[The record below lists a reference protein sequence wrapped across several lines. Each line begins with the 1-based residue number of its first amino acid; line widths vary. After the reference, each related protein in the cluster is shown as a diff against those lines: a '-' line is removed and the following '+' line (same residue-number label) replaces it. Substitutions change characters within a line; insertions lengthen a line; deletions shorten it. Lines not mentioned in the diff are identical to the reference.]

1 MRRVFLIAIGL
12 VFAVNVS
19 GQAVAAGFD
28 LSNYGVRI
36 EPDKRLIVVLSALEM
51 ATVKNAAGLDE
62 RLVNTPLSDKGL
74 KFRARLSADNA
85 SLPEDLRR
93 RISTFVAQYKK
104 RNPKATD
111 AEIAAPFVS
120 MAYTLTPVPEL
131 SDPVILSDLPGSLLD
146 VLDFAPLVREFY
158 RKSTI
163 SLKLEDYL
171 KDYQSDSDAILR
183 VSAREMVSELLDYLH
198 TRPRLTVIERTVVET
213 TKPGSKTTLKT
224 TETREV
230 DRRFYI
236 VPEKL
241 VAKGDINFLN
251 IRDDYYVIVQPDT
264 ELSFSDARRAF
275 LRFVIDPLVTANS
288 NEVATMRAWAKPVLD
303 EVRKANPSI
312 SPDVFLAINRSLV
325 AAVDVRQNEFAQLR
339 IATEQS
345 RDLIGKQ
352 QDREG
357 QETEETKAARKA
369 SREKIAAD
377 LKRFTEALS
386 DEATLRLHEDYEKG
400 AVLSFYFAEQLKGIE
415 DSGFDIAGSLR
426 EMIAS
431 FDPVKETARLSM
443 TAEARKRAMAARA
456 LRKSNPETRA
466 VAVENPVTTR
476 LLEIQKTIESKDLVK
491 ANADLKKLLVEY
503 PSEPRI
509 YYNIGRVASLSLESI
524 DNEDAQAQ
532 KLLEAKAAYSNVI
545 STATPTTD
553 RALLSLTYVA
563 LARIYEFQSQKD
575 YALKLYERAID
586 IGPIAGSGFQS
597 AMDAKARLIKPQ

>member
-1 MRRVFLIAIGL
+1 MRRVFLIAIGFL
-12 VFAVNVS
+12 FAVSVS
-19 GQAVAAGFD
+19 GQAVPTGFD

-51 ATVKNAAGLDE
+51 ATVKNANGVDE
-62 RLVNTPLSDKGL
+62 RLVNTPLSEAGL
-74 KFRARLSADNA
+74 KFRERVLADNA

-93 RISTFVAQYKK
+93 RISTFIAQYKK

-131 SDPVILSDLPGSLLD
+131 SDPIITSDLPGSLLD

-158 RKSTI
+158 RKSSI
-163 SLKLEDYL
+163 SLKLDEYV
-171 KDYQSDSDAILR
+171 KDYQADSDASLR
-183 VSAREMVSELLDYLH
+183 VSAREMVSELLNYLH
-198 TRPRLTVIERTVVET
+198 TRPRLTITERTVVET
-213 TKPGSKTTLKT
+213 TKAGSKNTLRK

-251 IRDDYYVIVQPDT
+251 IRDDYYVVVQPDT
-264 ELSFSDARRAF
+264 DLSFSDARRAF
-275 LRFVIDPLVTANS
+275 LRFVLDPLVVANS
-288 NEVATMRAWAKPVLD
+288 NEVAAMRSWAKPLLD
-303 EVRKANPSI
+303 ETRKTNPSI
-312 SPDVFLAINRSLV
+312 SGDVFLAITRSLV
-325 AAVDVRQNEFAQLR
+325 AAADVRQSEFAQLR

-345 RDLIGKQ
+345 REMIDKQKTKEGK
-352 QDREG
+352 
-357 QETEETKAARKA
+357 
-369 SREKIAAD
+369 EKVSSD
-377 LKRFTEALS
+377 LKKFTEALS

-426 EMIAS
+426 EMIAA
-431 FDPVKETARLSM
+431 FDPVKETARLTT
-443 TAEARKRAMAARA
+443 TAEARKRATAARA
-456 LRKSNPETRA
+456 LRKSNPETKA
-466 VAVENPVTTR
+466 VTVENPVTTR

-563 LARIYEFQSQKD
+563 LARIYEFQNQKD
-575 YALKLYERAID
+575 YALKLYERAIE
-586 IGPIAGSGFQS
+586 IGPVAAGGFQS
-597 AMDAKARLIKPQ
+597 AMDAKARLIKPE

>member
-1 MRRVFLIAIGL
+1 MRRVFLIAIGFL
-12 VFAVNVS
+12 FAVSVS
-19 GQAVAAGFD
+19 GQAVPTGFD

-51 ATVKNAAGLDE
+51 ATVKNANGVDE
-62 RLVNTPLSDKGL
+62 RLVNTPLSEAGL
-74 KFRARLSADNA
+74 KFRERVLADNA

-93 RISTFVAQYKK
+93 RISTFIAQYKK

-131 SDPVILSDLPGSLLD
+131 SDPIITSDLPGSLLD

-158 RKSTI
+158 RKSSI
-163 SLKLEDYL
+163 SLKLDEYV
-171 KDYQSDSDAILR
+171 KDYQADSDASLR
-183 VSAREMVSELLDYLH
+183 VSAREMVSELLNYLH
-198 TRPRLTVIERTVVET
+198 TRPRLTITERTVVET
-213 TKPGSKTTLKT
+213 TKAGSKNTLRK

-251 IRDDYYVIVQPDT
+251 IRDDYYVVVQPDT
-264 ELSFSDARRAF
+264 DLSFSDARRAF
-275 LRFVIDPLVTANS
+275 LRFVLDPLVVANS
-288 NEVATMRAWAKPVLD
+288 NEVAAMRSWAKPLLD
-303 EVRKANPSI
+303 ETRKTNPSI
-312 SPDVFLAINRSLV
+312 SGDVFLAITRSLV
-325 AAVDVRQNEFAQLR
+325 AAADVRQSEFAQLR

-345 RDLIGKQ
+345 REMIDKQKTKEGK
-352 QDREG
+352 
-357 QETEETKAARKA
+357 
-369 SREKIAAD
+369 EKVSSD
-377 LKRFTEALS
+377 LKKFTEALS

-426 EMIAS
+426 EMIAA
-431 FDPVKETARLSM
+431 FDPVKETARLTT
-443 TAEARKRAMAARA
+443 TAEARKRATAARA
-456 LRKSNPETRA
+456 LRKSNPETKA
-466 VAVENPVTTR
+466 VTVENPVTTR

-563 LARIYEFQSQKD
+563 LARIYEFQNQKD
-575 YALKLYERAID
+575 YALKLYERAIE
-586 IGPIAGSGFQS
+586 IGPVTAGGFQS

>member
-12 VFAVNVS
+12 VFAASVS
-19 GQAVAAGFD
+19 GQAVPTGFD

-62 RLVNTPLSDKGL
+62 RLVNTPLSEKGL
-74 KFRARLSADNA
+74 KFRERVLVDNA

-93 RISTFVAQYKK
+93 RISTFIAQYKK

-131 SDPVILSDLPGSLLD
+131 SDPIITSDLPGSLLD

-158 RKSTI
+158 RKSSI
-163 SLKLEDYL
+163 SLKLDEYV
-171 KDYQSDSDAILR
+171 KDYQSDSDASLR
-183 VSAREMVSELLDYLH
+183 VSAREMVSELLNYLH
-198 TRPRLTVIERTVVET
+198 TRPRLTITERTVVET
-213 TKPGSKTTLKT
+213 TKAGSKNTLRK

-251 IRDDYYVIVQPDT
+251 IRDDYYVVVQPDT
-264 ELSFSDARRAF
+264 DLGFSDARRAF
-275 LRFVIDPLVTANS
+275 LRFVLDPLVVANS
-288 NEVATMRAWAKPVLD
+288 NEVAAMRAWAKPLLD
-303 EVRKANPSI
+303 ETRKANPSI
-312 SPDVFLAINRSLV
+312 SGDVFLAITRSLV
-325 AAVDVRQNEFAQLR
+325 AATDVRQNEFAQLR

-345 RDLIGKQ
+345 REMIDKQRTKEGK
-352 QDREG
+352 
-357 QETEETKAARKA
+357 
-369 SREKIAAD
+369 EKVSND
-377 LKRFTEALS
+377 LKKFTDALS

-400 AVLSFYFAEQLKGIE
+400 AVLSFYFAEQLRGIE
-415 DSGFDIAGSLR
+415 ESGFDIAGSLR
-426 EMIAS
+426 EMIAA
-431 FDPVKETARLSM
+431 FDQAKETARLTTTS
-443 TAEARKRAMAARA
+443 EARKRAIAARA

-466 VAVENPVTTR
+466 IAVENPVTTR
-476 LLEIQKTIESKDLVK
+476 LLEIQKTIESKNLVK

-503 PSEPRI
+503 PAEPRI

-532 KLLEAKAAYSNVI
+532 RLLEAKAAYSNVI
-545 STATPTTD
+545 STATATTD

-563 LARIYEFQSQKD
+563 LARIYEFQNQKD
-575 YALKLYERAID
+575 YALKLYERAIE
-586 IGPIAGSGFQS
+586 IGPVAAGGFQS

>member
-1 MRRVFLIAIGL
+1 MRRVFLIAIGFL
-12 VFAVNVS
+12 FTVNAS
-19 GQAVAAGFD
+19 GQAVPTGFD

-51 ATVKNAAGLDE
+51 ATAKNAAGIDD

-74 KFRARLSADNA
+74 KFRERVIADNT

-93 RISTFVAQYKK
+93 RISTFIAQYKK

-111 AEIAAPFVS
+111 AEISAPFVS

-131 SDPVILSDLPGSLLD
+131 SDPIITSDLPGTLLD

-158 RKSTI
+158 RKSSI
-163 SLKLEDYL
+163 SLKLDEYV
-171 KDYQSDSDAILR
+171 KDYQADSDASLR
-183 VSAREMVSELLDYLH
+183 VSAREMVSELLNYLH
-198 TRPRLTVIERTVVET
+198 TRPRLTITERTVVET
-213 TKPGSKTTLKT
+213 TKAGSKNTLRK

-251 IRDDYYVIVQPDT
+251 IRDDYYVVVQPDT
-264 ELSFSDARRAF
+264 DLSFSDARRAF
-275 LRFVIDPLVTANS
+275 LRFVLDPLVVANS
-288 NEVATMRAWAKPVLD
+288 NEVAAMRSWAKPLLD
-303 EVRKANPSI
+303 ETRKTNPSI
-312 SPDVFLAINRSLV
+312 SGDVFLAITRSLV
-325 AAVDVRQNEFAQLR
+325 AAADVRQSEFAQLR

-345 RDLIGKQ
+345 REMIDKQKTKEGK
-352 QDREG
+352 
-357 QETEETKAARKA
+357 
-369 SREKIAAD
+369 EKVSSD
-377 LKRFTEALS
+377 LKKFTEALS

-426 EMIAS
+426 EMIAA
-431 FDPVKETARLSM
+431 FDPVKETARLTT
-443 TAEARKRAMAARA
+443 TAEARKRATAARA
-456 LRKSNPETRA
+456 LRKSNPETKA
-466 VAVENPVTTR
+466 VTVENPVTTR

-563 LARIYEFQSQKD
+563 LARIYEFQNQKD
-575 YALKLYERAID
+575 YALKLYERAIE
-586 IGPIAGSGFQS
+586 IGPVAAGGFQS
-597 AMDAKARLIKPQ
+597 AMDAKARLIKPE

>member
-1 MRRVFLIAIGL
+1 MRRVFLIAIGFL
-12 VFAVNVS
+12 FAVNAS
-19 GQAVAAGFD
+19 GQAVPTGFD

-51 ATVKNAAGLDE
+51 ATAKNAAGIDD

-74 KFRARLSADNA
+74 KFRERVIADNA

-93 RISTFVAQYKK
+93 RISTFIAQYKK

-131 SDPVILSDLPGSLLD
+131 SDPIITSDLPGSLLD

-158 RKSTI
+158 RKSSI
-163 SLKLEDYL
+163 SLKLDEYV
-171 KDYQSDSDAILR
+171 KDYQTDSDAVLR
-183 VSAREMVSELLDYLH
+183 ISAREMVSELLNYLH
-198 TRPRLTVIERTVVET
+198 TRPRLTFTERTVVET
-213 TKPGSKTTLKT
+213 TKAGSKTTLRKT
-224 TETREV
+224 ESREV

-251 IRDDYYVIVQPDT
+251 IRDDYYVVVQPDT
-264 ELSFSDARRAF
+264 DLSFSDARRAF
-275 LRFVIDPLVTANS
+275 LRFVLDPLVVANS
-288 NEVATMRAWAKPVLD
+288 NEVAAMRSWAKPLLD
-303 EVRKANPSI
+303 ETRKADPSI
-312 SPDVFLAINRSLV
+312 SSDVFLAITRSLV
-325 AAVDVRQNEFAQLR
+325 AATDVRQSEFAQLR

-345 RDLIGKQ
+345 REMIDKQRTKEGK
-352 QDREG
+352 
-357 QETEETKAARKA
+357 
-369 SREKIAAD
+369 EKVSSD
-377 LKRFTEALS
+377 LKKFTEALS
-386 DEATLRLHEDYEKG
+386 DEATLRLHEDYENG

-426 EMIAS
+426 EMIAA
-431 FDPVKETARLSM
+431 FDPVKASARLTT

-456 LRKSNPETRA
+456 LRKSNPESRA
-466 VAVENPVTTR
+466 VTVENPVTTR

-491 ANADLKKLLVEY
+491 ANAELKKLLVEY

-575 YALKLYERAID
+575 YALKLYERAIE
-586 IGPIAGSGFQS
+586 IGPVAAGGFQS

>member
-12 VFAVNVS
+12 FFAASVS
-19 GQAVAAGFD
+19 GQAVATGFD

-62 RLVNTPLSDKGL
+62 RLVNTPLSDQGV
-74 KFRARLSADNA
+74 KFRERVLADNA
-85 SLPEDLRR
+85 SLPDDLRR

-131 SDPVILSDLPGSLLD
+131 SDPIITSDLPGSLLD

-158 RKSTI
+158 RKSSI
-163 SLKLEDYL
+163 SLKLDDYV
-171 KDYQSDSDAILR
+171 KDYQADSDSGLR
-183 VSAREMVSELLDYLH
+183 VSAREMVSELLNYLH
-198 TRPRLTVIERTVVET
+198 TRPRLTVTERTVVET
-213 TKPGSKTTLKT
+213 TKAGSKTTLRKT
-224 TETREV
+224 ESREI

-241 VAKGDINFLN
+241 IAKGDINFLN
-251 IRDDYYVIVQPDT
+251 IRDDYYVVVQPDT
-264 ELSFSDARRAF
+264 DLSFSDARRAF
-275 LRFVIDPLVTANS
+275 LRFVLDPLVVANS
-288 NEVATMRAWAKPVLD
+288 NEVAAMRSWAKPLLD
-303 EVRKANPSI
+303 ETRKATPSI
-312 SPDVFLAINRSLV
+312 SGDVFLAITRSLV
-325 AAVDVRQNEFAQLR
+325 AAADVRQNEFAQLR

-345 RDLIGKQ
+345 RELIDKQRTKEGK
-352 QDREG
+352 
-357 QETEETKAARKA
+357 
-369 SREKIAAD
+369 EKVSND
-377 LKRFTEALS
+377 LKKFTEALS

-426 EMIAS
+426 EMIAA
-431 FDPVKETARLSM
+431 FDPVKETARLST
-443 TAEARKRAMAARA
+443 TAEARKRAIAARA

-466 VAVENPVTTR
+466 IAVENPVTTR

-503 PSEPRI
+503 PAEPRI
-509 YYNIGRVASLSLESI
+509 YYNIGRVAGLSLESI
-524 DNEDAQAQ
+524 ENEDAQAQ

-563 LARIYEFQSQKD
+563 LARIYEFQNQKD
-575 YALKLYERAID
+575 YALKLYEKAIELQNVP
-586 IGPIAGSGFQS
+586 GGGFQT

>member
-1 MRRVFLIAIGL
+1 MRRVFLIAIGFL
-12 VFAVNVS
+12 FAVSVS
-19 GQAVAAGFD
+19 GQAVPTGFD

-51 ATVKNAAGLDE
+51 ATVKNANGVDE
-62 RLVNTPLSDKGL
+62 RLVNTPLSEAGL
-74 KFRARLSADNA
+74 KFRERVLADNA

-93 RISTFVAQYKK
+93 RISTFIAQYKK

-131 SDPVILSDLPGSLLD
+131 SDPIITSDLPGSLLD

-158 RKSTI
+158 RKSSI
-163 SLKLEDYL
+163 SLKLDEYV
-171 KDYQSDSDAILR
+171 KDYQADSDASLR
-183 VSAREMVSELLDYLH
+183 VSAREMVSELLNYLH
-198 TRPRLTVIERTVVET
+198 TRPRLTITERTVVET
-213 TKPGSKTTLKT
+213 TKAGSKNTLRK

-251 IRDDYYVIVQPDT
+251 IRDDYYVVVQPDT
-264 ELSFSDARRAF
+264 DLSFSDARRAF
-275 LRFVIDPLVTANS
+275 LRFVLDPLVVANS
-288 NEVATMRAWAKPVLD
+288 NEVAAMRSWAKPLLD
-303 EVRKANPSI
+303 ETRKTNPSI
-312 SPDVFLAINRSLV
+312 SGDVFLAITRSLV
-325 AAVDVRQNEFAQLR
+325 AAADVRQSEFAQLR

-345 RDLIGKQ
+345 REMIDKQKTKEGK
-352 QDREG
+352 
-357 QETEETKAARKA
+357 
-369 SREKIAAD
+369 EKVSSD
-377 LKRFTEALS
+377 LKKFTEALS

-400 AVLSFYFAEQLKGIE
+400 AVLSFYFAEQLRGIE

-426 EMIAS
+426 EMIAA
-431 FDPVKETARLSM
+431 FDPVKETARLTT
-443 TAEARKRAMAARA
+443 TAEARKRATAARA
-456 LRKSNPETRA
+456 LRKSNPETKA
-466 VAVENPVTTR
+466 VTVENPVTTR

-563 LARIYEFQSQKD
+563 LARIYEFQNQKD
-575 YALKLYERAID
+575 YALKLYERAIE
-586 IGPIAGSGFQS
+586 IGPVAAGGFQS
-597 AMDAKARLIKPQ
+597 AMDAKARLIKPE

>member
-1 MRRVFLIAIGL
+1 MRRVFLVTIGFL
-12 VFAVNVS
+12 FAVNAS
-19 GQAVAAGFD
+19 GQGVTTGFD

-51 ATVKNAAGLDE
+51 ATAKNAAGIDE

-74 KFRARLSADNA
+74 KFRERVIADNA

-93 RISTFVAQYKK
+93 RISTFIAQYKK

-131 SDPVILSDLPGSLLD
+131 SDPIITSDLPGSLLD

-158 RKSTI
+158 RKSSI
-163 SLKLEDYL
+163 SLKLDEYV
-171 KDYQSDSDAILR
+171 KDYQTDSDAVLR
-183 VSAREMVSELLDYLH
+183 ISAREMVSELLNYLH
-198 TRPRLTVIERTVVET
+198 TRPRLTFTERTVVET
-213 TKPGSKTTLKT
+213 TKAGSKTTLRKT
-224 TETREV
+224 ESREV

-251 IRDDYYVIVQPDT
+251 IRDDYYVVVQPDT
-264 ELSFSDARRAF
+264 DLSFSDARRAF
-275 LRFVIDPLVTANS
+275 LRFVLDPLVVANS
-288 NEVATMRAWAKPVLD
+288 NEVAAMRSWAKPLLD
-303 EVRKANPSI
+303 ETRKADPSI
-312 SPDVFLAINRSLV
+312 SSDVFLAITRSLV
-325 AAVDVRQNEFAQLR
+325 AATDVRQSEFAQLR

-345 RDLIGKQ
+345 REMIDKQRTKEGK
-352 QDREG
+352 
-357 QETEETKAARKA
+357 
-369 SREKIAAD
+369 EKVSSD
-377 LKRFTEALS
+377 LKKFTEALS
-386 DEATLRLHEDYEKG
+386 DEATLRLHEDYENG

-426 EMIAS
+426 EMIAA
-431 FDPVKETARLSM
+431 FDPVKASARLTT

-456 LRKSNPETRA
+456 LRKSNPESRA
-466 VAVENPVTTR
+466 VTVENPVTTR

-491 ANADLKKLLVEY
+491 ANVELKKLLVEY

-575 YALKLYERAID
+575 YALKLYERAIE
-586 IGPIAGSGFQS
+586 IGPVAAGGFQS

>member
-1 MRRVFLIAIGL
+1 MRRVFLIAIGFL
-12 VFAVNVS
+12 FAVSVS
-19 GQAVAAGFD
+19 GQAVPTGFD

-51 ATVKNAAGLDE
+51 ATVKNANGVDE

-74 KFRARLSADNA
+74 KFRERVLADNA
-85 SLPEDLRR
+85 SLPEDVRR
-93 RISTFVAQYKK
+93 RISTFIAQYKK

-131 SDPVILSDLPGSLLD
+131 SDPIITSDLPGSLLD

-158 RKSTI
+158 RKSSI
-163 SLKLEDYL
+163 SLKLDEYV
-171 KDYQSDSDAILR
+171 KDYQADSDASLR
-183 VSAREMVSELLDYLH
+183 VSAREMVSELLNYLH
-198 TRPRLTVIERTVVET
+198 TRPRLTITERTVVET
-213 TKPGSKTTLKT
+213 TKAGSKNTLRK

-251 IRDDYYVIVQPDT
+251 IRDDYYVVVQPDT
-264 ELSFSDARRAF
+264 DLSFSDARRAF
-275 LRFVIDPLVTANS
+275 LRFVLDPLVVANS
-288 NEVATMRAWAKPVLD
+288 NEVAAMRSWAKPLLD
-303 EVRKANPSI
+303 ETRKANPSI
-312 SPDVFLAINRSLV
+312 SGDVFLAITRSLV
-325 AAVDVRQNEFAQLR
+325 AAADVRQSEFAQLR

-345 RDLIGKQ
+345 REMIDKQKTKEGK
-352 QDREG
+352 
-357 QETEETKAARKA
+357 
-369 SREKIAAD
+369 EKVSSD
-377 LKRFTEALS
+377 LKKFTEALS

-426 EMIAS
+426 EMIAA
-431 FDPVKETARLSM
+431 FDPVKETARLTT
-443 TAEARKRAMAARA
+443 TAEARKRATAARA
-456 LRKSNPETRA
+456 LRKSNPETKA
-466 VAVENPVTTR
+466 VTVENPVTTR

-563 LARIYEFQSQKD
+563 LARIYEFQNQKD
-575 YALKLYERAID
+575 YALKLYERAIE
-586 IGPIAGSGFQS
+586 IGPVTAGGFQS

>member
-1 MRRVFLIAIGL
+1 MRRVFLIAIGFL
-12 VFAVNVS
+12 FAVSVS
-19 GQAVAAGFD
+19 GQAVPTGFD

-51 ATVKNAAGLDE
+51 ATVKNATGVDE
-62 RLVNTPLSDKGL
+62 RLVNTPLSDKGI
-74 KFRARLSADNA
+74 KFRERVLADNA

-93 RISTFVAQYKK
+93 RISTFIAQYKK

-131 SDPVILSDLPGSLLD
+131 SDPIITSDLPGSLLD

-158 RKSTI
+158 RKSSI
-163 SLKLEDYL
+163 SLKLDEYV
-171 KDYQSDSDAILR
+171 KDYQADSDASLR
-183 VSAREMVSELLDYLH
+183 VSAREMVSELLNYLH
-198 TRPRLTVIERTVVET
+198 TRPRLTITERTVVET
-213 TKPGSKTTLKT
+213 TKAGSKNTLRK

-251 IRDDYYVIVQPDT
+251 IRDDYYVVVQPDT
-264 ELSFSDARRAF
+264 DLSFSDARRAF
-275 LRFVIDPLVTANS
+275 LRFVLDPLVVANS
-288 NEVATMRAWAKPVLD
+288 NEVAAMRSWAKPLLD
-303 EVRKANPSI
+303 ETRKANPSI
-312 SPDVFLAINRSLV
+312 SGDVFLAITRSLV
-325 AAVDVRQNEFAQLR
+325 AAADVRQSEFAQLR

-345 RDLIGKQ
+345 REMIDKQKTKEGK
-352 QDREG
+352 
-357 QETEETKAARKA
+357 
-369 SREKIAAD
+369 EKVSSD
-377 LKRFTEALS
+377 LKKFTEALS

-426 EMIAS
+426 EMIAA
-431 FDPVKETARLSM
+431 FDPVKETARLTT
-443 TAEARKRAMAARA
+443 TAEARKRGTAARA
-456 LRKSNPETRA
+456 LRKSNPETKA
-466 VAVENPVTTR
+466 VTLENPVTTR

-563 LARIYEFQSQKD
+563 LARIYEFQNQKD
-575 YALKLYERAID
+575 YALKLYERAIE
-586 IGPIAGSGFQS
+586 IGPVAAGGFQS

>member
-1 MRRVFLIAIGL
+1 MRRVFLIAIGFL
-12 VFAVNVS
+12 FAVSVS
-19 GQAVAAGFD
+19 GQAVPTGFD

-51 ATVKNAAGLDE
+51 ATVKNANGVDE
-62 RLVNTPLSDKGL
+62 RLVNTPLSEAGL
-74 KFRARLSADNA
+74 KFRERVLADNA

-93 RISTFVAQYKK
+93 RISTFIAQYKK

-131 SDPVILSDLPGSLLD
+131 SDPIITSDLPGSLLD

-158 RKSTI
+158 RKSSI
-163 SLKLEDYL
+163 SLKLDDYV
-171 KDYQSDSDAILR
+171 KDYQADSDASLR
-183 VSAREMVSELLDYLH
+183 VSAREMVSELLNYLH
-198 TRPRLTVIERTVVET
+198 TRPRLTITERTVVET
-213 TKPGSKTTLKT
+213 TKAGSKKTLRK

-251 IRDDYYVIVQPDT
+251 IRDDYYVVVQPDT
-264 ELSFSDARRAF
+264 DLSFSDARRAF
-275 LRFVIDPLVTANS
+275 LRFVLDPLVVANS
-288 NEVATMRAWAKPVLD
+288 NEVAAMRSWAKPLLD
-303 EVRKANPSI
+303 ETRKANPSI
-312 SPDVFLAINRSLV
+312 SGDVFLAITRSLV
-325 AAVDVRQNEFAQLR
+325 AAADVRQSEFAQLR

-345 RDLIGKQ
+345 REMIDKQKTKEGK
-352 QDREG
+352 
-357 QETEETKAARKA
+357 
-369 SREKIAAD
+369 EKVSSD
-377 LKRFTEALS
+377 LKKFTEALS

-426 EMIAS
+426 EMIAA
-431 FDPVKETARLSM
+431 FDPVKETARLTT
-443 TAEARKRAMAARA
+443 TAEARKRGTAARA
-456 LRKSNPETRA
+456 LRKSNPETKA
-466 VAVENPVTTR
+466 VTVENPVTTR

-563 LARIYEFQSQKD
+563 LARIYEFQNQKD
-575 YALKLYERAID
+575 YALKLYERAIE
-586 IGPIAGSGFQS
+586 IGPVAAGGFQS
-597 AMDAKARLIKPQ
+597 AMDAKARLIKPE